1 MNTKTKI
8 VKLSTLKRK
17 IAQLKRTRRKIAF
30 TNGCFDILHAGHVSY
45 LEQAKKS
52 GRILIVGLNSDRS
65 VKKIKGLNR
74 PVVGEKQRA
83 VILAALACVD
93 YVVLFHEETPLKLIE
108 AVKPDILIKG
118 ADWKKKGIIGS
129 ENVRAHGGKIEY
141 IKFISGFSSS
151 NIIERI
157 AKSAKKKR

>member
-8 VKLSTLKRK
+8 VKLSAFKKK
-17 IAQLKRTRRKIAF
+17 IAQLKKTKRKIAF
-30 TNGCFDILHAGHVSY
+30 TNGCFDILHMGHVSY
-45 LEQAKKS
+45 LQQAKKNN
-52 GRILIVGLNSDRS
+52 RILVVGLNSDRS
-65 VKKIKGLNR
+65 VKRIKGPNR

-83 VILAALACVD
+83 AILAALACVD
-93 YVVLFHEETPLKLIE
+93 YVVLFNEATPLKLIE

-129 ENVRAHGGKIEY
+129 ESVQGHGGKIEY
-141 IKFISGFSSS
+141 IKFVPGLSSS